1 MDKDEAE
8 QIVQTNQERVFRMLA
23 RLVGSRDRVEDLAQE
38 VFLRL
43 FRALPLFRGEAALST
58 YIHRITVNV
67 AQDEWA
73 RRRRHA
79 KDLAIDEET
88 LALTAN
94 SPSAEQRTADRQL
107 LNLIETAL
115 EKLSYPE
122 RAALVLY
129 HQEERSYAEIAK
141 ILDLP
146 VGTVR
151 THLHRGREK
160 VRAMVM
166 ERMTS

>member
-1 MDKDEAE
+1 VDKDEAE
-8 QIVQTNQERVFRMLA
+8 QIVRTNQERVFRMLA

-88 LALTAN
+88 LALTGN

-107 LNLIETAL
+107 LNLIEAAL
-115 EKLSYPE
+115 ETLSYPE
-122 RAALVLY
+122 RAAFVLY
-129 HQEERSYAEIAK
+129 HQEERSYADIAK

-166 ERMTS
+166 EQMS